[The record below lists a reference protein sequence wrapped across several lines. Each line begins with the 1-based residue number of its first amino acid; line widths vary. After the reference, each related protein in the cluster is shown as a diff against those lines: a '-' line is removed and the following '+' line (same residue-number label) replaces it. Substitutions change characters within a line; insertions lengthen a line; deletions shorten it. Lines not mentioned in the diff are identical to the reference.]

1 MYCRQVRTTNIGLK
15 GGRGQLKTDPFH
27 CFPQVRVGEQA
38 GDGVYGLAEGRE
50 RVNGEWA
57 GGGLEKVGLKL
68 GEKVWLERAVLG
80 GAKGNL

>member
-38 GDGVYGLAEGRE
+38 GDGVYGLAEGRKGKSE
-50 RVNGEWA
+50 RGMGGWRAGEGRFEA
-57 GGGLEKVGLKL
+57 G
-68 GEKVWLERAVLG
+68 
-80 GAKGNL
+80 